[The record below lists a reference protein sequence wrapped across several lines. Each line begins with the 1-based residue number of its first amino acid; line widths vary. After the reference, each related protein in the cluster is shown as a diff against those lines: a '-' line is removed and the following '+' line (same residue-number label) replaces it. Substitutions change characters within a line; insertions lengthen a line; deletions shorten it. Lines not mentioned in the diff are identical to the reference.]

1 MSRIWDDDELQ
12 ELTPEERDIL
22 QRLGTLPR
30 EAQPPRDLWAGVA
43 ARLAASPGP
52 QARPL
57 QAPRRR
63 PRLGRLLIQAAAA
76 LLLFAGGFLA
86 GQLRSLRPAAQPP
99 SAAQGDPFAVA
110 AEVQRTGT
118 QYVTALASLRKLKDD
133 PATQAQGREA
143 ALSVLYGAAHELT
156 RLSPDDAGARQLLE
170 TVSTTRSTARGSGA
184 TRIVRF

>member
-1 MSRIWDDDELQ
+1 MSRMWDDDELQ

-43 ARLAASPGP
+43 ARLAASAPG
-52 QARPL
+52 RPL

-63 PRLGRLLIQAAAA
+63 PWRYLIQAAAA

-86 GQLRSLRPAAQPP
+86 GELRSARQAPQPRL
-99 SAAQGDPFAVA
+99 AAQGDPFAMA

-118 QYVTALASLRKLKDD
+118 EYVTALASLRRLDD
-133 PATQAQGREA
+133 PASQAQGREA

-156 RLSPDDAGARQLLE
+156 RLAPDDTEARQLLE
-170 TVSTTRSTARGSGA
+170 SVSTTRRSGA

>member
-1 MSRIWDDDELQ
+1 MSRMWDDDDLQ
-12 ELTPEERDIL
+12 ELTPKERDIL
-22 QRLGTLPR
+22 QRLGTLPQ

-43 ARLAASPGP
+43 ARLAASAPG
-52 QARPL
+52 RPL

-63 PRLGRLLIQAAAA
+63 PRPGRYLIQAAAA

-86 GQLRSLRPAAQPP
+86 GELRGARQAPQPRL
-99 SAAQGDPFAVA
+99 AAQGDPFAVA

-118 QYVTALASLRKLKDD
+118 QYVTALASLRKLDD
-133 PATQAQGREA
+133 PATKAQGREA

-156 RLSPDDAGARQLLE
+156 RLAPEDAEARQLLE
-170 TVSTTRSTARGSGA
+170 TVSTTRRSGA

>member
-1 MSRIWDDDELQ
+1 MSRMWDDDELQ

-30 EAQPPRDLWAGVA
+30 EAQPARDLWAGVA
-43 ARLAASPGP
+43 ARLAASTPG
-52 QARPL
+52 RPL
-57 QAPRRR
+57 QATRRR
-63 PRLGRLLIQAAAA
+63 PRPGRYLIQAAAA

-86 GQLRSLRPAAQPP
+86 GELRSARPAPQPRL
-99 SAAQGDPFAVA
+99 AAQDSFTMA

-118 QYVTALASLRKLKDD
+118 EYVTALASLRKLDD
-133 PATQAQGREA
+133 PASQAQGREA

-156 RLSPDDAGARQLLE
+156 RLSPDNAEARQLLE
-170 TVSTTRSTARGSGA
+170 AVSTTRSTARKSGA